1 MNPAHS
7 RENIPPPPPHYL
19 NANSLKRRTQL
30 EAPAPP
36 PRHQMLPALV
46 RQDFSCMQQLV
57 APQLFASSGTPNE
70 QLQRATGGLPSVM
83 PQPLGQTMLAVA
95 QFDRQPHSNCSH
107 DSGCFQSAALTP
119 PTAPPE
125 AIACSNTSVMGAVC
139 VVSAAAG
146 SHCHLNANTYTNKSS
161 PPSVSPPGP
170 NLALTPPNS
179 SLGSNASDTNS
190 GGDSPS
196 NQQAAC
202 GPMRAMLDVSHR
214 SPDASSPSGPALN
227 PAALHSLGSVNM
239 SPPYSV
245 QGTRKSFSF
254 SPQESSTQQA
264 YPLEEFS
271 LFTPN
276 ANAYVNANAIAP
288 ADKCG
293 CPLPSAFEILSA
305 PPNPQVSAPLR
316 TLNGAAQ
323 PPLWLHPMELE
334 QLNSAVFYYGTD
346 GTPLRPECTTRLAAP
361 HAAHWP

>member
-1 MNPAHS
+1 MS
-7 RENIPPPPPHYL
+7 
-19 NANSLKRRTQL
+19 ANSLKRRTQL

-36 PRHQMLPALV
+36 PRYQMLPALV
-46 RQDFSCMQQLV
+46 RQDFAGMQQLV

-107 DSGCFQSAALTP
+107 VSSFQSAALTP

-125 AIACSNTSVMGAVC
+125 PIASSNTSVIGAC

-146 SHCHLNANTYTNKSS
+146 SHCHSNTNKSS
-161 PPSVSPPGP
+161 PPSVSPPAP
-170 NLALTPPNS
+170 NLALTPPES

-196 NQQAAC
+196 NQQAGC
-202 GPMRAMLDVSHR
+202 GPMRASLVISHR
-214 SPDASSPSGPALN
+214 SPDASPSNGPALN
-227 PAALHSLGSVNM
+227 YGALHSLGSVNM

-245 QGTRKSFSF
+245 QGTRQSFSF

-276 ANAYVNANAIAP
+276 ANAYVNASAP
-288 ADKCG
+288 VDKCG
-293 CPLPSAFEILSA
+293 GPLPSAFEILSA
-305 PPNPQVSAPLR
+305 PPNAQVSAPLR

-323 PPLWLHPMELE
+323 PPLWFHPMELE

-346 GTPLRPECTTRLAAP
+346 GTPLRPESTARLAASY
-361 HAAHWP
+361 AAHWP